1 MSSEGVLGKDF
12 EGKLKSRPKTN
23 KQIKDLFLELN
34 RKPSSTNTYFKSTV
48 TPQVQDTKVAKT
60 DFSTF
65 SISKVANDFTK
76 TNVDKRLQIKF
87 QTFWYRKTEFWQE
100 RICICI
106 WYVVEPNYD
115 FNTTG
120 RESAGGDL
128 YWRWFLR
135 EILNASKE
143 FACTT
148 LFGRWFK
155 WITVFIN
162 KECWYCCF
170 L

>member
-1 MSSEGVLGKDF
+1 LEDISELNDTFLSLKLSSEGVLGKDF

-23 KQIKDLFLELN
+23 KQIKDLFPELN

-87 QTFWYRKTEFWQE
+87 QTFWYRKTEF
-100 RICICI
+100 
-106 WYVVEPNYD
+106 
-115 FNTTG
+115 
-120 RESAGGDL
+120 
-128 YWRWFLR
+128 
-135 EILNASKE
+135 
-143 FACTT
+143 
-148 LFGRWFK
+148 
-155 WITVFIN
+155 
-162 KECWYCCF
+162 
-170 L
+170 